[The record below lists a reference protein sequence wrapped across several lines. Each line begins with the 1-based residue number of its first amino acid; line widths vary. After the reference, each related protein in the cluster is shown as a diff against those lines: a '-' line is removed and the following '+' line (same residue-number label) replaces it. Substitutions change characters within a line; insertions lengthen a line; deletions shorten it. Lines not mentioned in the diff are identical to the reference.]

1 MFLPL
6 ALTVAV
12 GCLVTLHV
20 AMNARIGTITG
31 NGNLANSVFWLVG
44 FAASL
49 VITRGYEPGF
59 LARLGSARSWLLL
72 AGAIGAVIA
81 AFNNAMIPRIG
92 IANLTFC
99 LFLGQVVASALLASR
114 GILADGRD
122 PITLVRA
129 IGIAL
134 VVAGT
139 SLFAYGD
146 RIVHGQPDSRQ
157 IRATELRAQR

>member
-1 MFLPL
+1 MFLSL
-6 ALTVAV
+6 MLTVAV
-12 GCLVTLHV
+12 GCLVTIHI

-49 VITRGYEPGF
+49 AISRGYEPGF
-59 LARLGSARSWLLL
+59 LVRIGSGRTWLLL
-72 AGAIGAVIA
+72 AGVIGAVIA

-99 LFLGQVVASALLASR
+99 LFLGQVIASTLLATT
-114 GILADGRD
+114 GILSDGRD
-122 PITLVRA
+122 PITPVRTTGILLVM
-129 IGIAL
+129 
-134 VVAGT
+134 VGT

-146 RIVHGQPDSRQ
+146 RVVRGS
-157 IRATELRAQR
+157 

>member
-1 MFLPL
+1 MFLSL

-12 GCLVTLHV
+12 GCLVTLHI
-20 AMNARIGTITG
+20 AMNARIGAITG

-49 VITRGYEPGF
+49 LISGGYEPGF
-59 LARLGSARSWLLL
+59 LARISGARTWLLL
-72 AGAIGAVIA
+72 AGAIGALIA

-99 LFLGQVVASALLASR
+99 LFLGQVVASALLATT
-114 GILADGRD
+114 GLIVGGRD
-122 PITLVRA
+122 PLTPIRTT
-129 IGIAL
+129 GIL
-134 VVAGT
+134 LIIAGT

-146 RIVHGQPDSRQ
+146 RIVRG
-157 IRATELRAQR
+157 

>member
-1 MFLPL
+1 MFLSL

-12 GCLVTLHV
+12 GCLVTVHI

-31 NGNLANSVFWLVG
+31 NGNLANSMFWLVG
-44 FAASL
+44 FATSL
-49 VITRGYEPGF
+49 AISGGYEAGF
-59 LARLGSARSWLLL
+59 LHRIGGARTPLLL
-72 AGAIGAVIA
+72 AGAIGACIA

-99 LFLGQVVASALLASR
+99 LFLGQVVASALLATT

-122 PITLVRA
+122 PITPFRA
-129 IGIAL
+129 TGILL
-134 VVAGT
+134 VVVGT

-146 RIVHGQPDSRQ
+146 RVVRG
-157 IRATELRAQR
+157 